1 MCPSLIINKDK
12 IEARMLQDG
21 ARRNNSLAP
30 KGLGQEEKKAQLQAL
45 C

>member
-1 MCPSLIINKDK
+1 MKEK

-21 ARRNNSLAP
+21 ARRNNSPTP
-30 KGLGQEEKKAQLQAL
+30 KELGQDEKKAQLQAL

>member
-1 MCPSLIINKDK
+1 
-12 IEARMLQDG
+12 MLQDG

-30 KGLGQEEKKAQLQAL
+30 KGLGQDEKKAQLRAL

>member
-1 MCPSLIINKDK
+1 
-12 IEARMLQDG
+12 MLQDG
-21 ARRNNSLAP
+21 ARRNNYPAP